1 VLRELYAQVD
11 APFVQ
16 TSIRSAEMAKHV
28 SNAFHAL
35 KITFA
40 NEIGDL
46 CEGFGV
52 DIGEVMRVF
61 LMDRKLNISEAY
73 LRPGF
78 AFGGSCLPKDLRA
91 LTHAA
96 RSVDLA
102 LPLLSQILPSNDH
115 QIQQGVSRVLAT
127 RRRRIGVLGL
137 AFKPGT
143 DDLRE
148 SPMVLLV
155 ETLIGKGCDVRIL
168 DRSVSIAR
176 LSGANRR
183 YIEEETPHIASL
195 LCDSREELLAHAEVL
210 VLANPDEQAQEDLAA
225 VRSEQLVIDLSRSGG
240 RGR

>member
-1 VLRELYAQVD
+1 
-11 APFVQ
+11 
-16 TSIRSAEMAKHV
+16 MAKYV

-40 NEIGDL
+40 NEIGDF
-46 CEGFGV
+46 CEALGV
-52 DIGEVMRVF
+52 DASEVMRVF
-61 LMDRKLNISEAY
+61 LLDRKLNISEAY

-91 LTHAA
+91 LAYAA
-96 RSVDLA
+96 RSADLT
-102 LPLLSQILPSNDH
+102 LPVLSQILPSNDR
-115 QIQQGVSRVLAT
+115 QIQQGVTRVLAT

-176 LSGANRR
+176 LGGANRR
-183 YIEEETPHIASL
+183 YIEEEIPHIASL
-195 LCDSREELLAHAEVL
+195 MCETADALLAHAEVL
-210 VLANPDEQAQEDLAA
+210 VVANSDEQARQALAA
-225 VRSEQLVIDLSRSGG
+225 ARPDQLVIDLG
-240 RGR
+240 RGGVQRG

>member
-1 VLRELYAQVD
+1 
-11 APFVQ
+11 
-16 TSIRSAEMAKHV
+16 MAKYV

-46 CEGFGV
+46 CETLRA
-52 DIGEVMRVF
+52 DTAEVMRVF

-91 LTHAA
+91 LTYAA
-96 RSVDLA
+96 RSADLT
-102 LPLLSQILPSNDH
+102 LPLLSQILPSNDR
-115 QIQQGVSRVLAT
+115 QIQQGVNRVLAT

-137 AFKPGT
+137 AFKSGT

-155 ETLIGKGCDVRIL
+155 ETLVGKGCDVRIL
-168 DRSVSIAR
+168 DRNVSIAR
-176 LSGANRR
+176 LGGANRR
-183 YIEEETPHIASL
+183 YIEEEIPHIASL
-195 LCDSREELLAHAEVL
+195 MCGTPEELLAHAEVI
-210 VLANPDEQAQEDLAA
+210 VVANADEQARLALKGA
-225 VRSEQLVIDLSRSGG
+225 RPDQIVIDLSRGG
-240 RGR
+240 LR